1 MSFPRTALK
10 FAAVASLALAGTAHA
25 AVEIQWW
32 HAMQGA
38 LNDKVNEI
46 ADKFNASQSDY
57 KIVPVNKGNYD
68 ETMAVSYTH
77 LRAHETLRSRMPSSA

>member
-1 MSFPRTALK
+1 MSVSRTALK
-10 FAAVASLALAGTAHA
+10 LAVLAALTGAGSAQA

-46 ADKFNASQSDY
+46 ANKFNASQSEY
-57 KIVPVNKGNYD
+57 KVVPVNKGNYD
-68 ETMAVSYTH
+68 ETMAAGIAGHGVG
-77 LRAHETLRSRMPSSA
+77 